1 MQPFEPAFLVLLA
14 LMATGAWLDVKQRRL
29 PNWLC
34 LAVVISGGIAT
45 TILGGGGGLL
55 SAAIHLVIA
64 LVVGMGLFRLGMI
77 GGGDAKFYA
86 ATALWFGLAEA
97 VRLLMSVTILGVVL
111 LGAFIVF
118 NRTSRA
124 FKKDRERAQG
134 DFAKL
139 PYGVAI
145 AAGALVA
152 KSGFY

>member
-1 MQPFEPAFLVLLA
+1 MHSSEPAFLVLFV
-14 LMATGAWLDVKQRRL
+14 LMTAGAWLDVTQRRL

-34 LAVVISGGIAT
+34 LAVVMTGGVATTYLGGID
-45 TILGGGGGLL
+45 GLL
-55 SAAIHLVIA
+55 SAAIHMGIA
-64 LVVGMGLFRLGMI
+64 LVVGMGLFRLDMI

-97 VRLLMSVTILGVVL
+97 PRMLMSVSILGAIL
-111 LGAFIVF
+111 LATFI
-118 NRTSRA
+118 A
-124 FKKDRERAQG
+124 FKWLSRSFKNQERARG

-152 KSGFY
+152 KSGLY

>member
-1 MQPFEPAFLVLLA
+1 MQPPEPAFLVLLA
-14 LMATGAWLDVKQRRL
+14 LMATGAWLDVTQRRL

-34 LAVVISGGIAT
+34 LAVVLAGGIAT
-45 TILGGGGGLL
+45 FMMGESAGLL
-55 SAAIHLVIA
+55 SAAIHMVIA

-97 VRLLMSVTILGVVL
+97 LRLLMSVSILGLIL
-111 LGAFIVF
+111 LIVF
-118 NRTSRA
+118 VA
-124 FKKDRERAQG
+124 FKRLSRVLNRQASAQG

-145 AAGALVA
+145 AAGAVVA
-152 KSGFY
+152 KSGLY